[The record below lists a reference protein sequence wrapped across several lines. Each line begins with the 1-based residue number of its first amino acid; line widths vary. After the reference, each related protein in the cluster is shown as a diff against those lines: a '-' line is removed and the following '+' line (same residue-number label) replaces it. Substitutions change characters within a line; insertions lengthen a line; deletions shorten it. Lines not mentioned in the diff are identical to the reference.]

1 MWLPLGVHGAGQLGG
16 CLGTLGCVGELGKW
30 HRGEGLVVSALLVL
44 LSCKLPPG
52 QFCLVHLQ
60 ILLNVGV
67 PVERVRVVGNTAHPR
82 WSPPSPR
89 ASSEPPLSAGAGALT
104 CLSLVRLNL
113 WRGFVLK
120 DVPGKVLDKVPGVH
134 LGAAWPCNS
143 SGLLC
148 SLVVSLFSWGG
159 RGVGLVDDLLL
170 PFHM

>member
-67 PVERVRVVGNTAHPR
+67 PVERVCVVGN
-82 WSPPSPR
+82 
-89 ASSEPPLSAGAGALT
+89 LG
-104 CLSLVRLNL
+104 
-113 WRGFVLK
+113 RGFVLK
-120 DVPGKVLDKVPGVH
+120 NVPGKVLDKVPGVH